1 VRSRARHCRA
11 HRLMDDLCSHG
22 CSAIVPFGGSPHG
35 GSPRSGLRCQ
45 GSLHAHLFQA
55 TTPFLSISIGG
66 GGVTLATSATTLSP
80 SAPVVR
86 SRASAWA
93 TAAVLRC
100 STPAS
105 DPCRISS
112 HPRGGA
118 DRRWSTSSRLPVCGV
133 EQGRPRSRVP
143 ARARSRRAAAA
154 EVRTPCA
161 ARSINRCAR
170 QCRARLRTGAAS
182 GVNRAKIVALQWFHV
197 PQIKSTRI
205 WGIWGGP
212 FRISMLFNVIQCCSI
227 VRPFRPGG
235 WRVRAARAK
244 AAICRAGSDQI
255 GPIGG
260 FRRPPGKERAIWP
273 KLKCPRSTPR
283 SIISTAA
290 RCHSAKPSPHKS

>member
-1 VRSRARHCRA
+1 MPGFS
-11 HRLMDDLCSHG
+11 
-22 CSAIVPFGGSPHG
+22 
-35 GSPRSGLRCQ
+35 
-45 GSLHAHLFQA
+45 
-55 TTPFLSISIGG
+55 
-66 GGVTLATSATTLSP
+66 
-80 SAPVVR
+80 
-86 SRASAWA
+86 WA

-197 PQIKSTRI
+197 PQINPPVS
-205 WGIWGGP
+205 GASGAAHFAYP
-212 FRISMLFNVIQCCSI
+212 CYSMLFNVVQSSG
-227 VRPFRPGG
+227 RSGPGDG
-235 WRVRAARAK
+235 ACGPRAPRLPSVEPD
-244 AAICRAGSDQI
+244 RTRSDLSVASGGLQVKNGQY
-255 GPIGG
+255 GPNLSVHD
-260 FRRPPGKERAIWP
+260 RRQGR
-273 KLKCPRSTPR
+273 
-283 SIISTAA
+283 
-290 RCHSAKPSPHKS
+290 